1 MERRSSPTVWVHTKE
16 NTGDSTCVKCE
27 LSIAD
32 SFFLRLDEALL
43 GDEDTIEELTFILV
57 SDVDALADLGAHER
71 DSSVIEAFEDE
82 LVLNLSGES
91 DGNTVDHV
99 DVLDLLTSKE
109 VLDVDAG
116 AVLGDD
122 AVNGEMSMDGSH
134 LVHVA
139 FGDTGAHVL
148 NVGLEGVDGTSLLV
162 ATEPHADSE
171 PVSGLVLSVDLGFLD
186 LTVKV
191 REVLGDGT
199 SRADDTDNSGLNGN
213 GFNFGGDVYPID
225 GQQSLHDV
233 EKY

>member
-16 NTGDSTCVKCE
+16 NTWDSTCVKCE
-27 LSIAD
+27 LSAVD

-57 SDVDALADLGAHER
+57 SDVDGLADLGTHKG
-71 DSSVIEAFEDE
+71 DSGVVEAFEDE
-82 LVLNLSGES
+82 LVLNLSGEF

-139 FGDTGAHVL
+139 FGDTDAHVL

-171 PVSGLVLSVDLGFLD
+171 PVSGLLLSVGLGGLD

-199 SRADDTDNSGLNGN
+199 SGTGDLHNSGLNGN
-213 GFNFGGDVYPID
+213 GINFFRDAYPID